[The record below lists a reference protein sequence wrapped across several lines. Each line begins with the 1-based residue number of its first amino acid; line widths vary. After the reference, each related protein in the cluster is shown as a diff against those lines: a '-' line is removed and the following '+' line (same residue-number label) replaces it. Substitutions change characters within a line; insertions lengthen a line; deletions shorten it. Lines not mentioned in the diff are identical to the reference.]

1 MNLPQQISE
10 ETCSF
15 RSLICVVA
23 TLEFGAPTGKKKR
36 CGIRNAPSLFFST
49 RTRLKRKDIFFL
61 TILFQTRSSPIEN
74 IMKILA
80 RAVGRRKEAV
90 AQVQLVPGTGQFI
103 INNQPA
109 ADYLQGNAFSL
120 LKIKEPFEAL
130 IILPPPLAADADAEA
145 APMDTLVKV
154 KGGGLIGQV
163 DAIKLGVAR
172 ALCKLPQSLVIERRK
187 LLRNFL
193 TQDSRVK
200 ERKKYGLVKSRK
212 AKQFSKR

>member
-49 RTRLKRKDIFFL
+49 RTRLKRKDIFFHL
-61 TILFQTRSSPIEN
+61 GSAEETILFQTRSSPIEN

-130 IILPPPLAADADAEA
+130 IILPPPLATDS
-145 APMDTLVKV
+145 VK
-154 KGGGLIGQV
+154 
-163 DAIKLGVAR
+163 
-172 ALCKLPQSLVIERRK
+172 
-187 LLRNFL
+187 
-193 TQDSRVK
+193 
-200 ERKKYGLVKSRK
+200 KSAVSFR
-212 AKQFSKR
+212 